1 MLHAK
6 NQSVFQKPVMSTI
19 PYQSTSLV
27 FLVQLTISNFRNQ
40 LADVVWFRHVVGFQK
55 RKFSRFLPIT
65 FWILKIKPNFILNS
79 IHQTNKKKG
88 FQWHSKK
95 QSLTKILRK
104 SKVLLPREK
113 VWHRTNYSQV
123 LIHFIKAWNYKSVL
137 NGLELRILFNLYFS
151 SFINM
156 EIFSLTW
163 EITSIPLTQS

>member
-6 NQSVFQKPVMSTI
+6 NQSVFQKPVMSAL

-79 IHQTNKKKG
+79 IHQTNKKKKG
-88 FQWHSKK
+88 FSD
-95 QSLTKILRK
+95 TVRNN
-104 SKVLLPREK
+104 R
-113 VWHRTNYSQV
+113 SQR
-123 LIHFIKAWNYKSVL
+123 S
-137 NGLELRILFNLYFS
+137 
-151 SFINM
+151 
-156 EIFSLTW
+156 
-163 EITSIPLTQS
+163 